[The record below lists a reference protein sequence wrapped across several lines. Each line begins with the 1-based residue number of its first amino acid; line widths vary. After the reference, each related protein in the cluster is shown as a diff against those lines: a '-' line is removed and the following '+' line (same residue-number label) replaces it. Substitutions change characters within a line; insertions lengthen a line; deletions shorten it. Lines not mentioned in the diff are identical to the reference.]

1 MRRFALLLPALL
13 VLACSDDAT
22 GPVETPDPFWS
33 GTAPA
38 VRLTL
43 VRDAQGRADRTALV
57 RVDALW
63 DSAWTPGAT
72 DRRVVLASDDSTM
85 RYAVGAGWYDA
96 ILRTDGGPI
105 SPASGLA
112 NFMIAGKTL
121 SMDVPVYCPNKYDS
135 TQVGS
140 SLVQDKMTA
149 ARGAQ
154 HPAVWIHC
162 KD

>member
-13 VLACSDDAT
+13 VLACSDDTT

-43 VRDAQGRADRTALV
+43 VRDAQGRSDRTALV
-57 RVDALW
+57 RVEALW

-72 DRRVVLASDDSTM
+72 ERRLLVGAEDSSM
-85 RYAVGAGWYDA
+85 RYFTGGSMYRSGAGDTTLTPTA
-96 ILRTDGGPI
+96 KSGEATI
-105 SPASGLA
+105 SLELV
-112 NFMIAGKTL
+112 KTV
-121 SMDVPVYCPNKYDS
+121 SVEVPVYCPNKYDS
-135 TQVGS
+135 TQFGAL
-140 SLVQDKMTA
+140 LVYRMTPVKVK
-149 ARGAQ
+149 Q
-154 HPAVWIHC
+154 PAVWIHC